1 MVRQQDSSP
10 QSDESTP
17 NLLNTAFS
25 ESNFSFAT
33 VEHLT
38 AVYSPT
44 DSVFEELSSKTQIE
58 TAEKCEVPQKSADVE
73 SKYCETDVTTKD
85 RSELEEL
92 REKLRKTQDA
102 LNSEREEVELQ
113 NQLHCRLSELE
124 PPLQVY
130 RLVQC
135 VQ

>member
-25 ESNFSFAT
+25 ESDFSFAA

-38 AVYSPT
+38 EVYSPT
-44 DSVFEELSSKTQIE
+44 DSVFEQFSSKTVE

-92 REKLRKTQDA
+92 REKPRKTQDA
-102 LNSEREEVELQ
+102 LNSEREEIELQ

-124 PPLQVY
+124 PPLQVC

>member
-10 QSDESTP
+10 QSDQSSP
-17 NLLNTAFS
+17 NILNTAFS
-25 ESNFSFAT
+25 E
-33 VEHLT
+33 
-38 AVYSPT
+38 
-44 DSVFEELSSKTQIE
+44 
-58 TAEKCEVPQKSADVE
+58 
-73 SKYCETDVTTKD
+73 D

-92 REKLRKTQDA
+92 REEPRKTQDA

-124 PPLQVY
+124 PSLQVC

>member
-25 ESNFSFAT
+25 ES
-33 VEHLT
+33 
-38 AVYSPT
+38 YSPT
-44 DSVFEELSSKTQIE
+44 DSVFEEFSSKTVE

-92 REKLRKTQDA
+92 REKPRKTQDA
-102 LNSEREEVELQ
+102 LNSEREEIELQ
-113 NQLHCRLSELE
+113 NQLSLSTERTGAVTAGMQTRSVCTVTDETL
-124 PPLQVY
+124 
-130 RLVQC
+130 
-135 VQ
+135 